1 VADTPD
7 FARRLQ
13 RLEDESSLR
22 RLVTLYGQAIDNRE
36 PELLGSLFAEDA
48 EFGSVDGVMR
58 ASGRKA
64 IVDFYRGRFTVLGPT
79 FHYTHDHLLE
89 FSADDANV
97 ATGVV
102 TAHSEAARDGVPML
116 AAIRYLD
123 RYRRSDTG
131 WQFAERKL
139 AFFYYLAATDYP
151 LAFRDALRMRGHG
164 TPQPADWPEGLAS
177 WQHYYAG

>member
-1 VADTPD
+1 MADSSD
-7 FARRLQ
+7 FAGRLQ
-13 RLEDESSLR
+13 RLEDESALH
-22 RLVTLYGQAIDNRE
+22 RLVALYGQAIDNRE
-36 PELLGSLFAEDA
+36 PELLGALFTEDA

-58 ASGRKA
+58 ASGRTA
-64 IVDFYRGRFTVLGPT
+64 IVDFYRGRFGVLGPT

-89 FSADDANV
+89 FSTADANV

-102 TAHSEAARDGVPML
+102 TAHSEAARDGRPML

-123 RYRRSDTG
+123 RYRRVDGG
-131 WQFAERKL
+131 WQFAARKL
-139 AFFYYLAATDYP
+139 AFFYYLPATDYP

-164 TPQPADWPEGLAS
+164 TPQPADWPEGLES

>member
-1 VADTPD
+1 MAEVPD
-7 FARRLQ
+7 FASRLQ
-13 RLEDESSLR
+13 RLEDESALR
-22 RLVTLYGQAIDNRE
+22 RLVALYGRAVDHRE
-36 PELLGSLFAEDA
+36 PDLLGGLFTEDA

-58 ASGRKA
+58 ASGRAA
-64 IVDFYRGRFTVLGPT
+64 IVNFYRGRFAVLGPT

-123 RYRRSDTG
+123 RYRRVAAG

-139 AFFYYLAATDYP
+139 AFFYYLSATDYP

>member
-1 VADTPD
+1 MADTPD
-7 FARRLQ
+7 FASRLQ
-13 RLEDESSLR
+13 RLEDESALR
-22 RLVTLYGQAIDNRE
+22 RLVALYGQAIDNRE
-36 PELLGSLFAEDA
+36 PELLGSLFCEDA
-48 EFGSVDGVMR
+48 GFGSVDGVMR
-58 ASGRKA
+58 AAGRAA
-64 IVDFYRGRFTVLGPT
+64 IVDFYRGRFGVLGPT

-123 RYRRSDTG
+123 RYRRGAAG

-139 AFFYYLAATDYP
+139 AFFYYLSATDYP